1 MTFGL
6 EALFEERL
14 EVFPTEPSSVLHATN
29 SHVEAVIKSLVK
41 ERDDLQVQ
49 AREQASTIEQLERRI
64 YTKVAADAQL
74 PVDVVRRLQRL
85 ENDCQ
90 HLRSQNAKLNENL
103 KAAESETATLRNTI
117 AEKAQ
122 KMKGANK
129 KTKNA
134 KEVAVRVEEKA
145 KDAVNDKQRHLA
157 SERKMKKERNDAL
170 MELSAERKI
179 AEGLRTELKIEQS
192 GKPHLRETEGSKSN
206 FTTVVVPIE
215 FRIRRQDYYR
225 TIRRLRVNHNF
236 LIDRM
241 QEWHGK
247 WLEKLNEENEEEEEE
262 EEDGGYPEDS
272 GEDGSLYGDDGMLYG
287 GMLEGGNIMTGA
299 EHDSWRSMRGLEQI
313 SPTHVPTVN
322 STIASRKR
330 SNSNHVQHCPSAP
343 SHSPRPATT
352 FRKLLADFLYRHNQA
367 ASTNTTAIHRCTQGS
382 GLRYPSNKKS
392 IYDRNLNRSKNAELS
407 RAAFAYLFIEM
418 IAYAQKGAKDVGDL
432 EQRLNQQ
439 GYPIGVR
446 LLDLLL
452 SRSAN
457 PLASIRPTRVITLVQ
472 FIAQQ
477 VFRHLF
483 GRAADALER
492 SGSDPSQ
499 YMIFDNE
506 PLVNQYISLPKELSS
521 LNCAAFVA
529 GVIEGVC
536 DGAGFPTEGVTAH
549 SVGEQ
554 EEGKEGKAMWPGKT
568 VFLIKFKPEVLE
580 REEILGRGGG

>member
-1 MTFGL
+1 MSGN
-6 EALFEERL
+6 
-14 EVFPTEPSSVLHATN
+14 PS
-29 SHVEAVIKSLVK
+29 
-41 ERDDLQVQ
+41 
-49 AREQASTIEQLERRI
+49 
-64 YTKVAADAQL
+64 
-74 PVDVVRRLQRL
+74 
-85 ENDCQ
+85 
-90 HLRSQNAKLNENL
+90 
-103 KAAESETATLRNTI
+103 
-117 AEKAQ
+117 
-122 KMKGANK
+122 
-129 KTKNA
+129 
-134 KEVAVRVEEKA
+134 
-145 KDAVNDKQRHLA
+145 
-157 SERKMKKERNDAL
+157 
-170 MELSAERKI
+170 
-179 AEGLRTELKIEQS
+179 
-192 GKPHLRETEGSKSN
+192 
-206 FTTVVVPIE
+206 
-215 FRIRRQDYYR
+215 
-225 TIRRLRVNHNF
+225 
-236 LIDRM
+236 
-241 QEWHGK
+241 
-247 WLEKLNEENEEEEEE
+247 
-262 EEDGGYPEDS
+262 
-272 GEDGSLYGDDGMLYG
+272 
-287 GMLEGGNIMTGA
+287 
-299 EHDSWRSMRGLEQI
+299 
-313 SPTHVPTVN
+313 
-322 STIASRKR
+322 
-330 SNSNHVQHCPSAP
+330 
-343 SHSPRPATT
+343 
-352 FRKLLADFLYRHNQA
+352 
-367 ASTNTTAIHRCTQGS
+367 QGS

-392 IYDRNLNRSKNAELS
+392 IYDRNLNRTKNAELS

-432 EQRLNQQ
+432 EQRYVMPLDMRLRYYITRAVADTQLDRLNQQ

-457 PLASIRPTRVITLVQ
+457 PLASIRPTRIITLVQ